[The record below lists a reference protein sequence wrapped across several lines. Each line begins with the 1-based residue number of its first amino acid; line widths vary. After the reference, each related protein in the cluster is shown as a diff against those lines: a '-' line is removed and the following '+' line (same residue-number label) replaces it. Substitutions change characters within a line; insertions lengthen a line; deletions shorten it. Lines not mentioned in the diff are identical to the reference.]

1 MNFIDY
7 IRLYN
12 AQEGLEEKDII
23 VEDEIDYS
31 EEIYLCELMQQ
42 YISMVKEKYERKEI
56 ARSNETFELTGM
68 SEDDRFFFDSVAGA
82 YIYANQYDRKEIEQE
97 ISELS
102 GVTRTQIQKIAKL
115 CIGKIKES
123 STEEKSKV
131 AKMLISDEAEP
142 NA

>member
-42 YISMVKEKYERKEI
+42 YISMQRE
-56 ARSNETFELTGM
+56 ETYFKT
-68 SEDDRFFFDSVAGA
+68 S
-82 YIYANQYDRKEIEQE
+82 I
-97 ISELS
+97 
-102 GVTRTQIQKIAKL
+102 
-115 CIGKIKES
+115 
-123 STEEKSKV
+123 
-131 AKMLISDEAEP
+131 P
-142 NA
+142 